1 MAKDLGA
8 GGPTEIKDVEK
19 QDAEVS
25 PAWLM
30 GSRAKMTKEGKSN
43 SWKSH
48 WGGSSGVRSRVDSP
62 GAGSGVSGVKMSPS
76 DAQERWSDKMR
87 MSQEALD
94 CLEHGDCDSE
104 TFSSHSTRCQDTIL
118 TFKDIAFEVI
128 QNNGQKKEILAPI
141 SGHFESGHL
150 AAIMGPSGCGKTTL
164 LDILAGQKSGTYSG
178 TVHFNGRPRD
188 KLFPRISAY
197 VPQEDEMPKYLTVSE
212 AVEFNGML
220 KFERPS
226 LVSRKMAQQWILR
239 RLEVLGLMEVKDT
252 YIGDATSLR
261 GISGGQK
268 RRLSLAKRLTSGAQ
282 VFFCD
287 EPTSGLSATD
297 AETCMRYMKHIAQF
311 YNVIVVV
318 VIHQPRVEVAKLFD
332 ELLLMTAGPGRAV
345 YNGKME
351 DVVGYLLSNGF
362 EVPMHANPV
371 DYFMDLVTPEVSTSQ
386 VDLFLQKYSEQ
397 MEDNVLAVVDEGL
410 KAEMPSALELL
421 ENIRAQMLKW
431 GRIPALRNSKYGV
444 RFRRQ
449 LYYVFKRQLKLRWR
463 DQNGLLADL
472 LGGVIKALV
481 VGIVYMQTGE
491 LDVKAQVSFFFMLCM
506 SVAIDGLKN
515 MPTVISERTIVKTEV
530 AEVLYSDWAY
540 IISFTFLSLL
550 QEVVVH
556 SIFVAII
563 FAMSGLRWT
572 MFSSIYLWTT
582 LLAVT
587 MDAMYLMVAAVAK
600 DSTTAI
606 IMSAPFMM
614 LFLLF
619 NGFTSTRSSV
629 VPWMRWA
636 IEISP
641 VAYAIQ
647 QITFTAMWAYE
658 DNDGLNSSYNYI
670 VTTSDY
676 QDQPIRAVA
685 VIASCFAVFK
695 IIQMVCFHCLN
706 NIRR

>member
-8 GGPTEIKDVEK
+8 GGPAEIKDVEK
-19 QDAEVS
+19 QDAEVT

-43 SWKSH
+43 SWKSSL
-48 WGGSSGVRSRVDSP
+48 GGSSGAGSRVDST
-62 GAGSGVSGVKMSPS
+62 GAGNGAKMSPS
-76 DAQERWSDKMR
+76 DAQEKWSDKMR
-87 MSQEALD
+87 LSQEALD

-104 TFSSHSTRCQDTIL
+104 TFSSHSTRCSDTIL
-118 TFKDIAFEVI
+118 TFKDIAFQVT
-128 QNNGQKKEILAPI
+128 QNNGQKKDILAPI

-164 LDILAGQKSGTYSG
+164 LDILAGQKSAAYSG

-345 YNGKME
+345 YNGRME
-351 DVVGYLLSNGF
+351 DVVGYLQSNDF

-386 VDLFLQKYSEQ
+386 VDLFVQKYREQ

-410 KAEMPSALELL
+410 EAKMPSALELL
-421 ENIRAQMLKW
+421 ESIRAQMLKW
-431 GRIPALRNSKYGV
+431 GRVPALRNSKYGV

-449 LYYVFKRQLKLRWR
+449 FYYVFKRQLKLRWR
-463 DQNGLLADL
+463 DRNGLLADL
-472 LGGVIKALV
+472 LGGIIKALV
-481 VGIVYMQTGE
+481 VGIVYMRTGE
-491 LDVKAQVSFFFMLCM
+491 LDIKAQVSFFFMLCM
-506 SVAIDGLKN
+506 SCAIDGLKN

-540 IISFTFLSLL
+540 IISFTFLSLV

-556 SIFVAII
+556 SIFVVII

-572 MFSSIYLWTT
+572 MFPSIYLWTT

-587 MDAMYLMVAAVAK
+587 MDAMYLMVASVAK

-619 NGFTSTRSSV
+619 NGFTATRSSV
-629 VPWMRWA
+629 VLWMRWA

-641 VAYAIQ
+641 VAYSMQ
-647 QITFTAMWAYE
+647 QLTFTAMWAYE
-658 DNDGLNSSYNYI
+658 DNDSLNASYNYI
-670 VTTSDY
+670 VSSSDY
-676 QDQPIRAVA
+676 KDQPIRAVA

>member
-104 TFSSHSTRCQDTIL
+104 SFSSHSTRCQDTIL

-481 VGIVYMQTGE
+481 VGIVYMRTGE

-629 VPWMRWA
+629 VPWTRWA

>member
-8 GGPTEIKDVEK
+8 GGPAEIKDVEK
-19 QDAEVS
+19 QDAEVT

-43 SWKSH
+43 SWKSSL
-48 WGGSSGVRSRVDSP
+48 GGSSGARSRVDST
-62 GAGSGVSGVKMSPS
+62 GAGDGAKMSPS
-76 DAQERWSDKMR
+76 DAQEKWSDKMR
-87 MSQEALD
+87 LSQEALD

-104 TFSSHSTRCQDTIL
+104 TFSSHSTRCSDTIL
-118 TFKDIAFEVI
+118 TFKDIAFQVT
-128 QNNGQKKEILAPI
+128 QNNGQKKDILAPI

-164 LDILAGQKSGTYSG
+164 LDILAGQKSAAYSG

-332 ELLLMTAGPGRAV
+332 ELLLMTAGPGRAI
-345 YNGKME
+345 YNGRME
-351 DVVGYLLSNGF
+351 DVVGYLQSNGF

-386 VDLFLQKYSEQ
+386 VDLFVQKYREQ

-410 KAEMPSALELL
+410 EAEMPSALELL
-421 ENIRAQMLKW
+421 ESIRAQMLKW
-431 GRIPALRNSKYGV
+431 GRVPALRNSKYGV

-449 LYYVFKRQLKLRWR
+449 FYYVFKRQLKLRWR
-463 DQNGLLADL
+463 DRNGLLADL

-481 VGIVYMQTGE
+481 VGIVYMRTGQ

-506 SVAIDGLKN
+506 SCAIDGLKN
-515 MPTVISERTIVKTEV
+515 MPTVISERTIVKMEV

-540 IISFTFLSLL
+540 IISFTFLSLV

-556 SIFVAII
+556 SIFVVII
-563 FAMSGLRWT
+563 CAMSGLRST
-572 MFSSIYLWTT
+572 MFPSIYLWTT

-619 NGFTSTRSSV
+619 NGFTATRSSV

-641 VAYAIQ
+641 VAYSMQ
-647 QITFTAMWAYE
+647 QLTFTAMWAYE
-658 DNDGLNSSYNYI
+658 DNDSLIAGYNYI
-670 VTTSDY
+670 VSTSDY
-676 QDQPIRAVA
+676 KDQPIRAVA

>member
-629 VPWMRWA
+629 VPWMCWA